1 MSRYPAAPSAQ
12 LAAVQALSQALD
24 GVWVSTKLP
33 DPRPEEHVV
42 VSRIGGQSPEFG
54 TSMPRFLI
62 EVYGKTDLSTEV
74 LAEKVHS
81 AWMNLRSH
89 GINSTT
95 SDWNLVP
102 FDSPDVKH
110 VRFQFTGGLQIL
122 L

>member
-1 MSRYPAAPSAQ
+1 MTRHPVAPAAQ
-12 LAAVQALSQALD
+12 LVAVKALTQALG
-24 GVWVSTKLP
+24 GVRVSTEIP

-62 EVYGKTDLSTEV
+62 EVYGKTALSTER
-74 LAEKVHS
+74 LAETVHA

-89 GINSTT
+89 GINYST
-95 SDWNLVP
+95 SDWNLLP
-102 FDSPDVKH
+102 FDAPDPKH
-110 VRFQFTGGLQIL
+110 IRFQFTGGLQIL

>member
-1 MSRYPAAPSAQ
+1 MYPPAPSAQ
-12 LAAVQALSQALD
+12 LAAVQALSQALN
-24 GVWVSTKLP
+24 GIHVSTKLP
-33 DPRPEEHVV
+33 DPRPDEHVV

-89 GINSTT
+89 GINYSA
-95 SDWNLVP
+95 SDWNLTP
-102 FDSPDVKH
+102 FDSPDPNH
-110 VRFQFTGGLQIL
+110 VRFQFTGGLQVL

>member
-1 MSRYPAAPSAQ
+1 MSMYPPAPSAQ
-12 LAAVQALSQALD
+12 LAAVHALSQVLTP
-24 GVWVSTKLP
+24 VWVSTKIP
-33 DPRPEEHVV
+33 DLRPEEHVV
-42 VSRIGGQSPEFG
+42 VSRIGAQRPEFG
-54 TSMPRFLI
+54 TAMPRFLI

-89 GINSTT
+89 GINYST
-95 SDWNLVP
+95 SDWNLLP
-102 FDSPDVKH
+102 FDAPDQKH